1 MQKKFIKDYTK
12 IEEKSIS
19 GSEKKLKMV
28 KEMKSKLDFHLNKLK
43 QTRNNHTSKYVID
56 NARRLNAVLNKAYEA
71 RDLKFTS
78 YIQYNLFYSLCI
90 SLPLDKDIYTVS
102 LNVLKRDSVLHSQYK
117 DIVVDLQKRMDD
129 MLEKANIID
138 SLIKFEEKQLEFIK
152 DYTKKNNIPIK

>member
-1 MQKKFIKDYTK
+1 M
-12 IEEKSIS
+12 
-19 GSEKKLKMV
+19 
-28 KEMKSKLDFHLNKLK
+28 
-43 QTRNNHTSKYVID
+43 
-56 NARRLNAVLNKAYEA
+56 
-71 RDLKFTS
+71 
-78 YIQYNLFYSLCI
+78 
-90 SLPLDKDIYTVS
+90 DKDIYTVS